1 MLKSKLL
8 ILVAVTLVASGCAM
22 DAQTPSSSDLT
33 PGASRPPDS
42 PTVPRPMPETPLA
55 TETSQPSAAHTTPGT
70 PITGESMPPAVEDIA
85 TPTAAETARAD
96 LAHRLNTETGLV
108 EVVDVVMRPPEPEIM
123 PCLADG
129 VVPEELWRR
138 AEQVKWITLSVKGN
152 VYHYVALGD
161 LVVYCE
167 G

>member
-8 ILVAVTLVASGCAM
+8 ILVAVALLASGCAM
-22 DAQTPSSSDLT
+22 DAQTSSSSDLT

-42 PTVPRPMPETPLA
+42 PTVPRSISQTPL
-55 TETSQPSAAHTTPGT
+55 TSEPSQPSAAHTTPGT
-70 PITGESMPPAVEDIA
+70 PIGEPMPPAVEDIA

-96 LAHRLNTETGLV
+96 LTHRLNTETGLV
-108 EVVDVVMRPPEPEIM
+108 EVVDVVIRPPEPETM